1 MATPSQHFGAFQ
13 GATAVRQAPPK
24 TRRERRNAQGAGS
37 TGHFRPTPATDSSG
51 FRPHAAT
58 DRDSGHFGALQN
70 PTHRT
75 EHDEGVS
82 VDGAAFRNAKR
93 AVADR
98 AHGLVGKAK
107 EHASAWAKDT
117 LGQYRGIHSGHGSA
131 ADWANSDSTKANAR
145 FAMGSAFNQ
154 GLKDRMNNANKRGG
168 FISRTLWTFAHTAFQ
183 STMRNLKEDQ
193 RTFEHV
199 ARVRRGDPNIK
210 DLTHNELRAV
220 LAHADK
226 FGGKDKEHVR
236 AQAESELS
244 RRWDVKATEH
254 AGYDAKRRSVLEN
267 ARAPHVQE
275 KAAEKDAR
283 RKATQAERAQ
293 HQEQYHKEQLRRNE
307 DLHKQKLKHQT
318 ELRQVAGHG
327 AAAKAATDVAVK
339 QAGAKKTAAKE
350 KPAKDKGPLN
360 IVKRTKSGGA
370 VVRTAK
376 GGTDNLSAA
385 ELTQRQKG
393 RAAKTKG
400 VTPTRRTRR

>member
-1 MATPSQHFGAFQ
+1 MATPSQNFGAMR
-13 GATAVRQAPPK
+13 ATTAVRQAPPK

-37 TGHFRPTPATDSSG
+37 TGHFRPTPATDSG
-51 FRPHAAT
+51 QFRPHAAT
-58 DRDSGHFGALQN
+58 EGTPGHFGALQN

-93 AVADR
+93 AITDR
-98 AHGLVGKAK
+98 VQGALGRAK
-107 EHASAWAKDT
+107 GHAGEWARDT
-117 LGQYRGIHSGHGSA
+117 LNQYRSIHSDHGSVG
-131 ADWANSDSTKANAR
+131 DWARSDSTKANAR
-145 FAMGSAFNQ
+145 FALGSAFNE
-154 GLKDRMNNANKRGG
+154 GLKDRMKNANKRGG
-168 FISRTLWTFAHTAFQ
+168 LISRTLWTFAHTAFQ

-220 LAHADK
+220 LGHADK
-226 FGGKDKEHVR
+226 YGGRDKEHVR
-236 AQAESELS
+236 AMAEAELS
-244 RRWDVKATEH
+244 RRWEVKATEH
-254 AGYDAKRRSVLEN
+254 AGYDAKRRSILEQ

-275 KAAEKDAR
+275 KAAEKDVR

-293 HQEQYHKEQLRRNE
+293 QQEQYHKEQLRRNDE
-307 DLHKQKLKHQT
+307 LHKQKLKHQT

-339 QAGAKKTAAKE
+339 QAGAKKTTAKDKPAKE
-350 KPAKDKGPLN
+350 KGPLS
-360 IVKRTKSGGA
+360 ILKRTKSGGA

-376 GGTDNLSAA
+376 GGTDTLSAA
-385 ELTQRQKG
+385 ELTKRQKG
-393 RAAKTKG
+393 RGAKTKG